1 MVGPISLSQVSIVDH
16 KLPQHWASQV
26 AQWQRIHLLKQ
37 ETQDKEVQFNPW
49 VGKILE
55 AENGTPV
62 FLPGKAHGQ
71 RNLVGY
77 RPWGCKRVGQD

>member
-49 VGKILE
+49 VGKIL
-55 AENGTPV
+55 
-62 FLPGKAHGQ
+62 
-71 RNLVGY
+71 
-77 RPWGCKRVGQD
+77 